1 MSEKPDT
8 KDTFELVVAGRKWT
22 AWEEINVERSLDTL
36 TGQFDLTLAR
46 REKTKSPPVPFDAGA
61 PVQVKINN
69 EVVMSGFIDRITP
82 SIDSLSVSLQVSGR
96 DKAADLVDCSAVH
109 KPGSWSKADA
119 KTIITDLA
127 KPFGISVQ
135 FNGDMG
141 KPLPKFA
148 LQPQESPFDAMERIA
163 RFRGFIL
170 YSMPDGSIA
179 VGAPDAGAA
188 MAHLV
193 EGTNIL
199 TASAE
204 HNISERF
211 AEYIVKGQQAGND
224 TTNGRAASNQQASAK
239 DPAITRP
246 RTLIIVA
253 EDQASKADLQ
263 KRADWEAN
271 VRAARAQS
279 FDVTVKGWR
288 PDAATAVWP
297 INRSL
302 KLTAPS
308 LRVDSDLL
316 IIATKFTRNSSGTT
330 TTLTLQR
337 RDAWTPQPLPA
348 NAKMSEL

>member
-1 MSEKPDT
+1 MSDT
-8 KDTFELVVAGRKWT
+8 KDTFALIVAGRKWT
-22 AWEEINVERSLDTL
+22 AWEEISVERSLDTL

-46 REKTKSPPVPFDAGA
+46 REETNKPPVPFDAGA
-61 PVQVKINN
+61 AVQVELNG
-69 EVVMSGFIDRITP
+69 VVVITGFIDSIKP
-82 SIDSLSVSLQVSGR
+82 SIDSESISLQLSGR
-96 DKAADLVDCSAVH
+96 DKAADLVDCSAMN
-109 KPGSWSKADA
+109 KPGSWANADP

-127 KPFGISVQ
+127 QPYGISVQ
-135 FNGDMG
+135 FDGDMG
-141 KPLPKFA
+141 KPLRKFA
-148 LQPQESPFDAMERIA
+148 LQPQESPFAAMERIA

-170 YSMPDGSIA
+170 YSLPDGTVA
-179 VGAPDAGAA
+179 VGAPDAGVAI
-188 MAHLV
+188 AHLI
-193 EGTNIL
+193 EGENIL
-199 TASAE
+199 AASAQ
-204 HNISERF
+204 HAVNERF

-288 PDAATAVWP
+288 PDAGTAVWP
-297 INRSL
+297 INRAA

-308 LRVDSDLL
+308 LRVDAELL
-316 IIATKFTRNSSGTT
+316 ITATKFTRNESGTT

-337 RDAWTPQPLPA
+337 RDAWTPEPLPA
-348 NAKMSEL
+348 NAKVSEL